1 MPVLTALAVKAA
13 RVRLLRAIVVSLYN
27 RVRVKC
33 LQVSS
38 MVSRSVYGIYTVS
51 VWCSSHTP

>member
-13 RVRLLRAIVVSLYN
+13 GVRLLTAIVVSLYN

-38 MVSRSVYGIYTVS
+38 MVSRGVYGIYTVS
-51 VWCSSHTP
+51 V